1 MEGRIIPHPTI
12 HDEESDPY
20 QEIIQEPNKCILLG
34 SINARKYIEHLDWV
48 IEILEPNETGHSLPP
63 NVRVYRFEFD
73 DKRTIQLAPWLDII
87 LPIIR
92 NETGRGLIHCREGRS
107 RSPSILIAYLIR
119 YHHMTYEEALTLLQ
133 SKRPI
138 VRPNPGFAEQLR
150 TPPKPYPSVS
160 QVE

>member
-1 MEGRIIPHPTI
+1 MEGALIIHPTVKY
-12 HDEESDPY
+12 EETNTY
-20 QEIIQEPNKCILLG
+20 QEILQEDTKIILLG
-34 SINARKYIEHLDWV
+34 SIAARKYIEHLDWV
-48 IEILEPNETGHSLPP
+48 IEILEPNELGHPLPP
-63 NVRVYRFEFD
+63 TVRVYRFEFN

-150 TPPKPYPSVS
+150 TPPKPYPRAS